1 METIREI
8 NIPEIDISEI
18 DAKSKE
24 IGENINYD
32 EVRDRIRQ
40 VLEKITDKKNRG
52 KKVSQET
59 IGKYLFPYLGSES
72 STQSNMS
79 RFINGNKGAK
89 HHKTETNC
97 PSMNALI
104 RLAQLTGI
112 STDWFL
118 YGKESTEIDNKKKT
132 LRDYARLLFIDMKND
147 LGADIIDEV
156 YTINNPNDPDVKP
169 EEYPYIRIDI
179 PVWSK
184 DSYYDPETDQIRRHG
199 ACVDLLLATQKI
211 NSIYK
216 ARDNVSEDSTVYNV
230 LNNAITSTIQEIPKR
245 TVHYDDRG
253 LNYD

>member
-1 METIREI
+1 M
-8 NIPEIDISEI
+8 
-18 DAKSKE
+18 
-24 IGENINYD
+24 
-32 EVRDRIRQ
+32 
-40 VLEKITDKKNRG
+40 
-52 KKVSQET
+52 
-59 IGKYLFPYLGSES
+59 
-72 STQSNMS
+72 
-79 RFINGNKGAK
+79 
-89 HHKTETNC
+89 
-97 PSMNALI
+97 
-104 RLAQLTGI
+104 TGI

-118 YGKESTEIDNKKKT
+118 YGENSSGINNKKKT

-211 NSIYK
+211 DSIYK

>member
-1 METIREI
+1 M
-8 NIPEIDISEI
+8 
-18 DAKSKE
+18 
-24 IGENINYD
+24 
-32 EVRDRIRQ
+32 
-40 VLEKITDKKNRG
+40 
-52 KKVSQET
+52 
-59 IGKYLFPYLGSES
+59 
-72 STQSNMS
+72 
-79 RFINGNKGAK
+79 
-89 HHKTETNC
+89 
-97 PSMNALI
+97 
-104 RLAQLTGI
+104 TGI

-118 YGKESTEIDNKKKT
+118 YGENSTEIDNKKKT

-156 YTINNPNDPDVKP
+156 YTTNNPNDPDVKP

-211 NSIYK
+211 DSIYK